1 MNSKFLAVLTSPFW
15 GPRKLDE
22 LHDVATKNLE
32 TADKLVQDTG
42 ENLKKVDALY
52 LQIQEFQ
59 RKQEDVSEA
68 QKKRIAEGTEAL
80 KSLIETVQLVTSG
93 IEQDRA
99 IVKNLQENCEA
110 TLKQANEVIS
120 SGKSHTAEAEVL
132 LKKNNDLSVQLDL
145 LKKDIAKKEE
155 FFSSQAMAIL
165 HEISNEQQKIQNL
178 SNTSQDALKNSD
190 KLRSEVTDILEEV
203 KKLNTQNERNITE
216 AKQQVISNNQTV
228 QSLISSTSEI
238 ISGLKND
245 REELKTLRHCTEE
258 TLKSASTLLQESQEN
273 KRQAELLLQEAADK
287 RDLTLLVNKKRAAM
301 ALNLCTTS
309 ISRIIASGNVEV
321 MEQEY
326 NAILNNINLQVI
338 VKDEAL
344 LSTMRKILDTII
356 FFRLQEKER
365 KLLEARHHQRM
376 NKLLWESLS
385 SGGGLFVVGGD
396 PWTIAAAAAI
406 QAGSM
411 YVGYQNKKRE
421 AGMQLEE
428 ELWKLERSAI
438 EQLHALRAS
447 LFETAWRLSD
457 TYNFNDEWRL
467 TVRQIEWYNE
477 IRSEADHIT
486 RYKKLEQYK
495 EDFEAYPY
503 FWYELGVAAQGVYD
517 EKQALKEPGAETWRD
532 NAEKHLSKFLELD
545 HDLNLLR
552 QDIIGA
558 DARLRHV
565 ALLAGKIG
573 WAKAVQ
579 QDDLFLKA
587 VKRLAV
593 DDPELLL
600 KAALVYASAY
610 KELSNSNDQ
619 SAAKEPFAHQA
630 IVFFEMLVMR
640 GNNLPMSS
648 IFLSELYL
656 LTNQENKYEELKD
669 FAEKQENS
677 CLVLVP
683 DTGSPEEKSSL
694 LQKDYAQIFQKQCL
708 PLAEMLVKDF
718 EIIQKQALPDLFNM
732 NSEQQSEAI
741 GKWVRDK
748 YETKTEFKQELF
760 ALWGEEKIRLN
771 EHLSFAEKSLGLNR
785 NKLMEL
791 AFYLNDQSYCKIAQ
805 FCDEKKFIWESSR
818 KADDKCMELLISLKN
833 WQNLLK
839 RDYVDRILNI
849 VADPALPN
857 HNDLLP
863 DDISAL
869 LALHQESIIYRNQLV
884 GFSNSITE
892 ITNNGFDY
900 FSRQDSVKNN
910 VGTDSSVS
918 ASYSVT
924 EFQDGSILHW
934 DKFDA
939 AMFDFLF
946 ENQFSYTIACDG
958 ISQENYEELERDIR
972 SLYSDQITSWRDE
985 RNGFGASIFN
995 KLKKWKAA
1003 ISSSQDFEITFYPD
1017 KIVIEYTRVKDDE
1030 RERAVKL
1037 LSAPAVEREFKR
1049 LQNNISL
1056 SLEEEKRF
1064 QEIAYR
1070 WLAERLTTINNESDS
1085 SKQRKM
1091 LKNLSE
1097 EIRTRSKNNNVK
1109 EIFKK
1114 ILESRMAISSL
1125 DLEKQKLLPLLRD

>member
-1 MNSKFLAVLTSPFW
+1 MSMKLLSILTSPFW
-15 GPRKLDE
+15 GPQKLDE
-22 LHDVATKNLE
+22 LQEVATKNLE

-42 ENLKKVDALY
+42 ENLKKVDTLY
-52 LQIQEFQ
+52 SQIQDFQKKQQDISDAQ
-59 RKQEDVSEA
+59 RKQ
-68 QKKRIAEGTEAL
+68 IADGTDAL

-132 LKKNNDLSVQLDL
+132 LKKNNDLSVQLDV
-145 LKKDIAKKEE
+145 LKNDIAKKEE
-155 FFSSQAMAIL
+155 FFSSKAMEIL
-165 HEISNEQQKIQNL
+165 KEILSEQQKIQNL
-178 SNTSQDALKNSD
+178 SNTSQNALKNSD

-238 ISGLKND
+238 ISGLRND

-258 TLKSASTLLQESQEN
+258 TLKSASTLLQESKEN

-309 ISRIIASGNVEV
+309 ISHIIASGNVEV

-365 KLLEARHHQRM
+365 KLLEARHHRRM

-385 SGGGLFVVGGD
+385 SGTGLFVVGGN
-396 PWTIAAAAAI
+396 PWAIVAAAAI

-421 AGMQLEE
+421 IGVQLEE
-428 ELWKLERSAI
+428 DLWKLERSAI

-517 EKQALKEPGAETWRD
+517 EKQIQKNPDAENWR
-532 NAEKHLSKFLELD
+532 NTAERHLSKFLELD
-545 HDLNLLR
+545 HELNLLR

-565 ALLAGKIG
+565 ALLAGKLG

-619 SAAKEPFAHQA
+619 SVAKEPFAHQA

-656 LTNQENKYEELKD
+656 LTNQKNKYEELKD
-669 FAEKQENS
+669 LAEKQENS
-677 CLVLVP
+677 CFILVP
-683 DTGSPEEKSSL
+683 DSGSAEEKPKL
-694 LQKDYAQIFQKQCL
+694 LQKDYEQTFQKQCL
-708 PLAEMLVKDF
+708 PLEEMLVKDF

-741 GKWVRDK
+741 RKWISDK
-748 YETKTEFKQELF
+748 YEAKADYKQELF
-760 ALWGEEKIRLN
+760 ALWDNEKVRLN

-785 NKLMEL
+785 KKLMEL
-791 AFYLNDQSYCKIAQ
+791 ACFLNDQSYLKIAQ
-805 FCDEKKFIWESSR
+805 ICNEKKSFLESSR
-818 KADDKCMELLISLKN
+818 RTDDKCMELLISLKS
-833 WQNLLK
+833 WQSFLK
-839 RDYVDRILNI
+839 KEYVNRMLTTI
-849 VADPALPN
+849 ADSVYPN
-857 HNDLLP
+857 HNDNDLSP
-863 DDISAL
+863 DDIRAL
-869 LALHQESIIYRNQLV
+869 LTLQQESIIYRNQLV
-884 GFSNSITE
+884 GFRNSMTEGESDEIDYFSCSNSIENEEKTAS
-892 ITNNGFDY
+892 IPP
-900 FSRQDSVKNN
+900 FSRY
-910 VGTDSSVS
+910 
-918 ASYSVT
+918 AA
-924 EFQDGSILHW
+924 EFPDGSILHW
-934 DKFDA
+934 ESCNAEK
-939 AMFDFLF
+939 MDFLVK
-946 ENQFSYTIACDG
+946 NKFSFTISCKGMPSNEYDKLVQ
-958 ISQENYEELERDIR
+958 IIR
-972 SLYSDQITSWRDE
+972 SCYPDKITSWRDE
-985 RNGFGASIFN
+985 RKAWPSGILDWG
-995 KLKKWKAA
+995 KKMKA
-1003 ISSSQDFEITFYPD
+1003 
-1017 KIVIEYTRVKDDE
+1017 KIV
-1030 RERAVKL
+1030 
-1037 LSAPAVEREFKR
+1037 
-1049 LQNNISL
+1049 
-1056 SLEEEKRF
+1056 
-1064 QEIAYR
+1064 
-1070 WLAERLTTINNESDS
+1070 
-1085 SKQRKM
+1085 
-1091 LKNLSE
+1091 
-1097 EIRTRSKNNNVK
+1097 
-1109 EIFKK
+1109 
-1114 ILESRMAISSL
+1114 
-1125 DLEKQKLLPLLRD
+1125 